1 MLHRKALE
9 GISLFAGNARPG
21 PVEIQKSKHTPPGA
35 HLVHNLLEEMCDHI
49 NQYFETETP
58 LYLAAYAMWRL
69 NWIHP
74 FDDGNGRTSRAVS
87 YLVLCARLGMGPLP
101 GKRTIPDQIVE
112 NRDPY
117 FEAIEE
123 ADEAWKDGQ
132 IVLTKMQALLAR
144 LLVDQ
149 LNSATL

>member
-1 MLHRKALE
+1 MLRDRDATVF
-9 GISLFAGNARPG
+9 GI
-21 PVEIQKSKHTPPGA
+21 VCQ
-35 HLVHNLLEEMCDHI
+35 
-49 NQYFETETP
+49 
-58 LYLAAYAMWRL
+58 WRL

-123 ADEAWKDGQ
+123 ADEAWKEGRV
-132 IVLTKMQALLAR
+132 VLTKMEALLAR
-144 LLVDQ
+144 LLINQ
-149 LNSATL
+149 LNSAPL